1 MRATCAVEQTRWRG
15 GASIS
20 RNTPLAGL
28 ASQLTLLNTET
39 QVITQRRLDVDL
51 RARALD
57 TRVSLMKALGGGW
70 TDGTDAVQVSQ
81 H

>member
-1 MRATCAVEQTRWRG
+1 M
-15 GASIS
+15 
-20 RNTPLAGL
+20 
-28 ASQLTLLNTET
+28 LNTET

-57 TRVSLMKALGGGW
+57 KRVSLMKALGGGW